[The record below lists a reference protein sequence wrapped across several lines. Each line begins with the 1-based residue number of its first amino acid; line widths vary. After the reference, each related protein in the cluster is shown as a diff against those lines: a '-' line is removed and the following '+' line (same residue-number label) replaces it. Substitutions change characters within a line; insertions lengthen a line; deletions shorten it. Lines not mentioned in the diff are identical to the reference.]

1 MKTAEDFKKAIGTP
15 DAAFEDCVL
24 HTLLSM
30 ESPKVRRAFSAR
42 TAWAIAA
49 MLIVM
54 TITAGAVVKKWDLQT
69 FLRYYERNV
78 RGNMTEP
85 AITAEEWSNQ
95 WATIRVRELMHD
107 GCMLYCVYEVVP
119 KDKNMLLL
127 SADADDPEM
136 AKMYMERPWNTG
148 EGEYS
153 AETAAEYAQR
163 TGAQVVFVEIE
174 DYDGEGRYVCGE
186 REAWRSEDGVLTIYN
201 ARLYEPAAEDI
212 QLELL
217 CEMQLWTER
226 TVTKKTKT
234 ISVSLPAGNATAE
247 LKSTSS
253 VYYDRY
259 GVRLHEARI
268 VCTELGTLLYTRCTV
283 EEMEKCR
290 NISPMF
296 EFSKDTQISRK
307 FAVHSYE
314 EEDGSISQY
323 SWWGIMDE
331 IPASVTLELL
341 RLDSHQIILEPAK

>member
-127 SADADDPEM
+127 SADADDPET
-136 AKMYMERPWNTG
+136 AKKLPKDEKKNFGIPLLFHV
-148 EGEYS
+148 S
-153 AETAAEYAQR
+153 AEPKN
-163 TGAQVVFVEIE
+163 
-174 DYDGEGRYVCGE
+174 
-186 REAWRSEDGVLTIYN
+186 RSEEHTS
-201 ARLYEPAAEDI
+201 
-212 QLELL
+212 EL
-217 CEMQLWTER
+217 Q
-226 TVTKKTKT
+226 
-234 ISVSLPAGNATAE
+234 
-247 LKSTSS
+247 
-253 VYYDRY
+253 
-259 GVRLHEARI
+259 
-268 VCTELGTLLYTRCTV
+268 
-283 EEMEKCR
+283 
-290 NISPMF
+290 
-296 EFSKDTQISRK
+296 SR
-307 FAVHSYE
+307 
-314 EEDGSISQY
+314 
-323 SWWGIMDE
+323 
-331 IPASVTLELL
+331 
-341 RLDSHQIILEPAK
+341 